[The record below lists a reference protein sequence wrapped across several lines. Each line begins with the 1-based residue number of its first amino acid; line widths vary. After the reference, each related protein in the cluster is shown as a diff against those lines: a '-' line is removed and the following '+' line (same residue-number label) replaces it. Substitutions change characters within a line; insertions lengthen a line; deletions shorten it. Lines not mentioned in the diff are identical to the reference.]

1 MLILEAADIKKYY
14 SDRLI
19 IEIDEFKVYS
29 GDKIG
34 IVGPNG
40 SGKTTLMNI
49 LAKDIEPDKGF
60 VKHYSPIAYIRQFS
74 DEGIRADQK
83 LLKEFNLACKSHQR
97 VFSGGEKT
105 RIKIANAFSNESIL
119 LFADEPT
126 ANLDYKG
133 VELLK
138 QKLSKVDSLIL
149 ISHDRHLLDS
159 LCNKIIEVKDGKL
172 KYYNGNYS
180 FYKKQSEIEYESAL
194 QEYEKYI
201 SEKASIEAAIKDRL
215 ERSKSM
221 RKAPKRMG
229 NSEARLHKR
238 EATEKQKKI
247 HNSINSMLTR
257 LNKLEVKEKPKDLP
271 KIKLDFSLTMPPE
284 NRIVIAAENLS
295 FSYGTKKIFD
305 RVCFNIPNGSKT
317 ALWGENGTGKST
329 LLNLIYQNSS
339 SSIRIVPKAK
349 IGYFYQAFDNLEYD
363 KTVLE
368 NVMRDSVQTQSVVRT
383 ILARLL
389 FKTDDVFKKVEC
401 LSGGERIKVSFA
413 KLFVSDAN
421 ILLLDE
427 PTNYLD
433 IQSIEALENVLKDYE
448 GTVLFVS
455 HDSEFVNSVADRI
468 LIFENGIITAF
479 EGKLEDYRQ
488 GRQKSKDSSAW
499 ETEKI
504 ILEMK
509 ISEIVAK
516 LSSPSADKEFL
527 EAEYQRLI
535 SKLKAIK

>member
-14 SDRLI
+14 GDRLI
-19 IEIDEFKVYS
+19 IEIDELKVYS

-49 LAKDIEPDKGF
+49 LAKDIEPDRGF
-60 VKHYSPIAYIRQFS
+60 VKHYSHVAYIRQFS

-119 LFADEPT
+119 LLADEPT

-468 LIFENGIITAF
+468 LVFENGIITAF
-479 EGKLEDYRQ
+479 EGKLEDYWQ
-488 GRQKSKDSSAW
+488 SRQKSKDSSAW

-527 EAEYQRLI
+527 EAEYQRLV
-535 SKLKAIK
+535 SKFKLQY